1 MKMKMKL
8 LVWRTSKTTK
18 NGVVIAQNL
27 TDLVWWLR
35 MISYQLAEGYVERY
49 DVKLDDSI
57 VIMKQK
63 VILVVDPILSLLQEF
78 EKAKAHNMMGLMM
91 DAQLKDMRLVFL
103 HWLVKNKA
111 LDMSM
116 NMMESQFIQCCWNRI
131 SICILHYDQS
141 NTMSRDESSAPLFS
155 LPPSILFPWIQHVVP
170 QPNL

>member
-1 MKMKMKL
+1 
-8 LVWRTSKTTK
+8 
-18 NGVVIAQNL
+18 
-27 TDLVWWLR
+27 

-103 HWLVKNKA
+103 H
-111 LDMSM
+111 
-116 NMMESQFIQCCWNRI
+116 
-131 SICILHYDQS
+131 
-141 NTMSRDESSAPLFS
+141 
-155 LPPSILFPWIQHVVP
+155 
-170 QPNL
+170 